1 MVKSKMFFKKVS
13 EVGSEYT
20 YWSMYRNYQM
30 FFYEITLE
38 LEKIYHTLWDRRK
51 ESTWF
56 RMMGKQAKTA
66 WSLWKI
72 GFPPDWTFWYSNPEK
87 LQFTNDPNKRYASG
101 LTYVNSSNNN
111 RFAGDY
117 PDSDLDDGGYFHYT
131 KERWFLDS
139 RHLKARDIAM
149 PYLARTMMNW
159 RDGSTVY
166 YSDLLATINRG
177 LLEMIEFFKSR
188 MAHCN
193 HRQGIK
199 DLEEALKLLQDAQSC
214 MGEPGEREAW
224 MAFFE
229 LMNTR
234 YYWWDD

>member
-1 MVKSKMFFKKVS
+1 
-13 EVGSEYT
+13 
-20 YWSMYRNYQM
+20 
-30 FFYEITLE
+30 
-38 LEKIYHTLWDRRK
+38 
-51 ESTWF
+51 
-56 RMMGKQAKTA
+56 
-66 WSLWKI
+66 
-72 GFPPDWTFWYSNPEK
+72 
-87 LQFTNDPNKRYASG
+87 
-101 LTYVNSSNNN
+101 
-111 RFAGDY
+111 
-117 PDSDLDDGGYFHYT
+117 
-131 KERWFLDS
+131 
-139 RHLKARDIAM
+139 M